1 MTATAHSLSDYA
13 QRILTARVYDVAI
26 ETPLDPM
33 PRLSERLARTVLL
46 RRLPSEGNA
55 KSSAVKVRVEKIEV
69 NQAIGKT
76 RRKQENRFR
85 GRGSIAEANGG
96 ECVEYE
102 RRQSVGREPASLR

>member
-1 MTATAHSLSDYA
+1 MDYA
-13 QRILTARVYDVAI
+13 APVAQ
-26 ETPLDPM
+26 LD
-33 PRLSERLARTVLL
+33 RA
-46 RRLPSEGNA
+46 LPSEGNA